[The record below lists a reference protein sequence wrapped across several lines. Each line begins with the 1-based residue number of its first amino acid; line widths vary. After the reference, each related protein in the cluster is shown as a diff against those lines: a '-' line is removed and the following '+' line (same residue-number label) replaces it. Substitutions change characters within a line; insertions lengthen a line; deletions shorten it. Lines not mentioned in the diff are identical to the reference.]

1 MNKVQKS
8 KFISLLLRHK
18 PEVIN
23 LTLDNNGWANVDELL
38 DKLNK
43 SGYDMNFNELK
54 EIVVTND
61 KQRFTFNEDETKIR
75 ANQGHSINVDLE
87 LKEEVPPD
95 VLYHGTATRFLD
107 SILEKGLL
115 KQSRNHVHLSS
126 SKDTALN
133 VGKRYGTPV
142 ILIIDAKR
150 MYRDGKKFYLS
161 KNGVWLVDYVAP
173 EYIKRN

>member
-43 SGYDMNFNELK
+43 SGYDMDFNELK

-95 VLYHGTATRFLD
+95 VLYHGTATRFLN

-126 SKDTALN
+126 SIDTALN

-161 KNGVWLVDYVAP
+161 KNSVWLVDYVAP
-173 EYIKRN
+173 EYIKKN